1 MCFLLTLRSFMVDY
15 LKNMQKNN
23 NEFIDYNM
31 YNPFLL
37 KGMEAALYRIV
48 KAINMR
54 EKIVIYGFYDVDSI
68 AAISLL
74 MLVLKFLNADVE
86 YFIPSKRSESR
97 DLNESDITSY
107 IKYLGPG
114 LIITLGCGMN
124 SLREIEMCKCMG
136 IDVII
141 TDFHKPTSHA
151 PSTIV
156 INPKQKGC
164 NYPFKGL
171 CASGIA
177 FKLAQAI
184 SSYYKM
190 KSINKYMDL
199 VMIGTIS
206 TKNKL
211 ESENKII
218 AREGIKQL
226 NCTYNYGICALLKTH
241 NIKIINEEA
250 VSKLALTVMPT
261 INPVGRMDN
270 AKIVVELFIT
280 NDSNRALQISK
291 YLDKELKNSLIL

>member
-1 MCFLLTLRSFMVDY
+1 MVDY

-23 NEFIDYNM
+23 TGFIDYNM

-37 KGMEAALYRIV
+37 KGMEDALYRIV
-48 KAINMR
+48 KAINER
-54 EKIVIYGFYDVDSI
+54 EKIVLYGFYDVDSI
-68 AAISLL
+68 TAISLL

-86 YFIPSKRSESR
+86 YFIPSQQSESR
-97 DLNESDITSY
+97 DLVESDITKH

-114 LIITLGCGMN
+114 LIITLGCGIN
-124 SLREIEMCKCMG
+124 SFSEIELCKYMG

-141 TDFHKPTSHA
+141 TDFHEPIKRP
-151 PSTIV
+151 PDTIV
-156 INPKQKGC
+156 VNPKQEGC

-171 CASGIA
+171 CTSGVT
-177 FKLAQAI
+177 FKIAQAI

-206 TKNKL
+206 SKTKL
-211 ESENKII
+211 ESENRIF
-218 AREGIKQL
+218 AQEGMKKL
-226 NCTYNYGICALLKTH
+226 KNTNNYGICALLKTH
-241 NIKIINEEA
+241 NIVDINEDT

-261 INPVGRMDN
+261 INAVGRMDN

-280 NDSNRALQISK
+280 SDSNRALQISK
-291 YLDKELKNSLIL
+291 YLDKELKNSLMFR

>member
-1 MCFLLTLRSFMVDY
+1 MDY

-23 NEFIDYNM
+23 TELIDHNM

-37 KGMEAALYRIV
+37 RGMEEALYRIV
-48 KAINMR
+48 KAINER
-54 EKIVIYGFYDVDSI
+54 EKIVLYGYYDVDSI
-68 AAISLL
+68 TAISLL

-86 YFIPSKRSESR
+86 YFIPSEPSESR
-97 DLNESDITSY
+97 DLNEKDITGH

-114 LIITLGCGMN
+114 LIITLGCGIN
-124 SLREIEMCKCMG
+124 SFGEIEVCKCMG

-141 TDFHKPTSHA
+141 TDFHEPLKDA
-151 PSTIV
+151 PETIV
-156 INPKQKGC
+156 VNPRQKGC

-171 CASGIA
+171 STSGMT

-206 TKNKL
+206 SKIKIEN
-211 ESENKII
+211 ENKII
-218 AREGIKQL
+218 VEEGIKQL
-226 NCTYNYGICALLKTH
+226 ACTNNYGLCALIKTH
-241 NIKIINEEA
+241 NIKIINEES

-280 NDSNRALQISK
+280 SDSYRALQISK
-291 YLDKELKNSLIL
+291 YLDKELKNSLILQ

>member
-1 MCFLLTLRSFMVDY
+1 MVDY
-15 LKNMQKNN
+15 LKNMKVNN
-23 NEFIDYNM
+23 NDFIDYNM

-37 KGMEAALYRIV
+37 KGMEDALYRIV
-48 KAINMR
+48 KAINER
-54 EKIVIYGFYDVDSI
+54 EKIVLYGFYDVDSI
-68 AAISLL
+68 TAISLL

-86 YFIPSKRSESR
+86 YFIPSKRSENR
-97 DLNESDITSY
+97 DLNESDITRH

-114 LIITLGCGMN
+114 LIITLGCGIN
-124 SLREIEMCKCMG
+124 SFKEIELCKCMG

-141 TDFHKPTSHA
+141 TDFHEPIKRHPD
-151 PSTIV
+151 TIV
-156 INPKQKGC
+156 VDANQKGC

-171 CASGIA
+171 STSGMA
-177 FKLAQAI
+177 FKIAQAI

-206 TKNKL
+206 GITKL

-218 AREGIKQL
+218 AERGMKQL
-226 NCTYNYGICALLKTH
+226 ENTNNYGIRALMKTH
-241 NIKIINEEA
+241 SIVSINKDT

-261 INPVGRMDN
+261 VNPVGRMDN

-280 NDSNRALQISK
+280 SDRNRALQISK
-291 YLDKELKNSLIL
+291 YLDKELKNSLILG

>member
-1 MCFLLTLRSFMVDY
+1 MVDY

-23 NEFIDYNM
+23 NDFIDYNM

-37 KGMEAALYRIV
+37 KGMENALYRIV
-48 KAINMR
+48 KAINER
-54 EKIVIYGFYDVDSI
+54 EKIVLYGFYDVDSI
-68 AAISLL
+68 TAISLL

-86 YFIPSKRSESR
+86 YFIPSKPSENR
-97 DLNESDITSY
+97 DLNEKDITSH

-114 LIITLGCGMN
+114 LIITLGCGIN
-124 SLREIEMCKCMG
+124 SFSEIELCKSMG
-136 IDVII
+136 IDVIV
-141 TDFHKPTSHA
+141 TDFHEPIKHA
-151 PSTIV
+151 PDTIV

-164 NYPFKGL
+164 NYPFKEL
-171 CASGIA
+171 CNSGIT

-190 KSINKYMDL
+190 KSVNKYMDL

-206 TKNKL
+206 SKTNL
-211 ESENKII
+211 ESENRII
-218 AREGIKQL
+218 VEEGIKQL
-226 NCTYNYGICALLKTH
+226 NCTNNYGICALLKTH
-241 NIKIINEEA
+241 NIKIINEET

-280 NDSNRALQISK
+280 SDSYRALQISK
-291 YLDKELKNSLIL
+291 YLDKELKNSLILQ

>member
-1 MCFLLTLRSFMVDY
+1 MVDY
-15 LKNMQKNN
+15 LKNMPKSDND
-23 NEFIDYNM
+23 FIDSNM

-37 KGMEAALYRIV
+37 KGMEDALYRIV
-48 KAINMR
+48 KAINER
-54 EKIVIYGFYDVDSI
+54 EKIVLYGFYDVDSI
-68 AAISLL
+68 TAISLL
-74 MLVLKFLNADVE
+74 MLVLKFVNADVE
-86 YFIPSKRSESR
+86 YFIPSEPSESR
-97 DLNESDITSY
+97 DLNEKDITSN

-114 LIITLGCGMN
+114 LIITLGCGIN
-124 SLREIEMCKCMG
+124 SFSETELCKTMG

-141 TDFHKPTSHA
+141 TDFHEPIKCA
-151 PSTIV
+151 PDTIV
-156 INPKQKGC
+156 VNPNQKGC

-171 CASGIA
+171 CASGMT

-190 KSINKYMDL
+190 KSVSKYMDL

-206 TKNKL
+206 NKIKL

-218 AREGIKQL
+218 AEEGIKQV
-226 NCTYNYGICALLKTH
+226 NCTNNYGICALLKTH
-241 NIKIINEEA
+241 NIKVVNEET

-280 NDSNRALQISK
+280 SDSSRALQISK
-291 YLDKELKNSLIL
+291 YLDKELKNSLIFQ

>member
-1 MCFLLTLRSFMVDY
+1 MVDF
-15 LKNMQKNN
+15 LKSMQKNN
-23 NEFIDYNM
+23 NNFIDYNM

-37 KGMEAALYRIV
+37 KGMESALYRIV
-48 KAINMR
+48 KAINER
-54 EKIVIYGFYDVDSI
+54 EKIVLYGFYDVDSI
-68 AAISLL
+68 TAISLL

-86 YFIPSKRSESR
+86 YFIPSELSENR
-97 DLNESDITSY
+97 NLNENDITNH

-114 LIITLGCGMN
+114 LIITLGCGIN
-124 SLREIEMCKCMG
+124 SFSEIELCKYMG

-141 TDFHKPTSHA
+141 TDFHEPIKHA
-151 PSTIV
+151 PDTIV
-156 INPKQKGC
+156 VDPKQKNC
-164 NYPFKGL
+164 NYPFKEL
-171 CASGIA
+171 CTSGMT
-177 FKLAQAI
+177 FKLVQAI

-206 TKNKL
+206 TKKKL

-218 AREGIKQL
+218 AEEGIKQL
-226 NCTYNYGICALLKTH
+226 NCTNNYGICALIKTH
-241 NIKIINEEA
+241 NILIINEET

-280 NDSNRALQISK
+280 SDSNRALQISK
-291 YLDKELKNSLIL
+291 YLDKELKNSRIHQSSTT

>member
-1 MCFLLTLRSFMVDY
+1 MVDF
-15 LKNMQKNN
+15 LKNIQKNN
-23 NEFIDYNM
+23 SDFIDYNM

-48 KAINMR
+48 KAINAQ

-68 AAISLL
+68 TAISLL

-86 YFIPSKRSESR
+86 YFIPSEHSESR
-97 DLNESDITSY
+97 DLFEKDIIGH
-107 IKYLGPG
+107 IKYLGPE
-114 LIITLGCGMN
+114 LIITLGCGIN
-124 SLREIEMCKCMG
+124 SVREIELCKKMG
-136 IDVII
+136 IDVVI
-141 TDFHKPTSHA
+141 TDFHDPIKETPD
-151 PSTIV
+151 TIV
-156 INPKQKGC
+156 VNPKQEGC

-171 CASGIA
+171 CACGMT

-199 VMIGTIS
+199 VMIGTVS
-206 TKNKL
+206 SKSEL

-226 NCTYNYGICALLKTH
+226 KCTNNYGICAVLKTN
-241 NIKIINEEA
+241 NIEIINEEI
-250 VSKLALTVMPT
+250 VSKLALMVKPT
-261 INPVGRMDN
+261 INAVGRMDN

-280 NDSNRALQISK
+280 SDKNRALQISK
-291 YLDKELKNSLIL
+291 YLEKELKNSFMFP

>member
-1 MCFLLTLRSFMVDY
+1 MMDY

-23 NEFIDYNM
+23 NDFIDYNM

-48 KAINMR
+48 KAVNER
-54 EKIVIYGFYDVDSI
+54 EKIVLYGFYDVDSI
-68 AAISLL
+68 TAISLL

-86 YFIPSKRSESR
+86 YFIPSERCESR
-97 DLNESDITSY
+97 DLNGSDVTSH
-107 IKYLGPG
+107 IKYLGPA
-114 LIITLGCGMN
+114 LIITIGCGIN
-124 SLREIEMCKCMG
+124 SYSEIELCKYMG

-141 TDFHKPTSHA
+141 TDFHQPIKRPPDS
-151 PSTIV
+151 IV
-156 INPKQKGC
+156 VNPKQKGC

-171 CASGIA
+171 CACGVA
-177 FKLAQAI
+177 FKIAQAI

-206 TKNKL
+206 SKTKL

-218 AREGIKQL
+218 AQEGIKQL
-226 NCTYNYGICALLKTH
+226 SCTNNYGICALIKTH
-241 NIKIINEEA
+241 NILVINKDT

-261 INPVGRMDN
+261 INAVGRMDN

-280 NDSNRALQISK
+280 TDINRALQISK
-291 YLDKELKNSLIL
+291 YLDKELKNSLIQRQGTT